1 MDGVQ
6 VVGLTAIGRATAHFL
21 QLNSIDRLTERAE
34 FAKAG
39 IFMDAHL
46 ARKPR

>member
-21 QLNSIDRLTERAE
+21 QLNSIDRLMERAE